1 MSTCDF
7 EDCVGQGWWGMAQAC
22 SCLTNADITRY
33 DLWTWQMWRLTGLSV
48 GQEAFVERFLNIFS
62 EKMHWTRLSQH
73 KEDSIDFN
81 WWQSTKEETTNSM
94 KNYNHNIH
102 AFDVVD
108 QLSMCVCVC
117 VLLIKVDYNM
127 EQCPVKVFVISLFLK
142 ERLRQSPEW
151 FSVWMC
157 VLVWKSTSTTEER
170 IDSINLFATPPLSC
184 GVVCVCV

>member
-117 VLLIKVDYNM
+117 AFDKSWLQYGTMSGQGLCNKSFFKRATATKPRMI
-127 EQCPVKVFVISLFLK
+127 L
-142 ERLRQSPEW
+142 
-151 FSVWMC
+151 C
-157 VLVWKSTSTTEER
+157 V
-170 IDSINLFATPPLSC
+170 N
-184 GVVCVCV
+184 VCVGVKININNWRKDRLN